1 MPGPGS
7 QPAHAS
13 SLDVMSSCPVPR
25 WFAPALAAW
34 LAVAVWGGPALA
46 ANDFSP
52 AERALFMTNQLAS
65 LKPPI
70 TLRYSYRRSG
80 SLEPAFDDA
89 VAVKLRA
96 QPGGGCC
103 IASAEFL
110 SGPRRLSLPE
120 VEGGAEGNP
129 AILYFL
135 ERDIREMNRLTK
147 GQANYFRKRIRMAV
161 YRGAAIEELNVSYQ
175 GKPVAARRIV
185 ITPYADDPLR
195 VRFEKLANKTYTFTL
210 SEAVPGGVY
219 SMHSRIDTGT
229 AGAAP
234 LIAEEMLIDGGETLR

>member
-1 MPGPGS
+1 MRSP
-7 QPAHAS
+7 S
-13 SLDVMSSCPVPR
+13 SIVAR
-25 WFAPALAAW
+25 ALAA
-34 LAVAVWGGPALA
+34 LLVVTACADPARA

-52 AERALFMTNQLAS
+52 AERALFMTNQLAA
-65 LKPPI
+65 LKPPL

-80 SLEPAFDDA
+80 SLEPAFDDS

-96 QPGGGCC
+96 QPSGACC
-103 IASAEFL
+103 TATAEFL

-120 VEGGAEGNP
+120 VEAGEGNP

-135 ERDIREMNRLTK
+135 ERDIREMSRLTK
-147 GQANYFRKRIRMAV
+147 GQANYFRKRIRMAI
-161 YRGAAIEELNVSYQ
+161 YRGAAIEEMNVTYQ

-210 SEAVPGGVY
+210 SDAVPGGVY
-219 SMHSRIDTGT
+219 SMHSRID
-229 AGAAP
+229 APSANAAP
-234 LIAEEMLIDGGETLR
+234 LIAEEMLIDGGQSLR